1 MPGFEG
7 ISISRG
13 DPASA
18 KPTIGFAKFSAPA
31 EAMGALNCLNGHV
44 FDEEMQPARPLVVE
58 MARRDLDNVR
68 GSSSAPRRAP
78 DQQLTSRLVPLGA
91 PAGYGYGMQPQGYGQ
106 PPPAYH
112 GAYPREYGGGGG
124 GGAPIDMRKRSR
136 YDNGE
141 NNQDT
146 ICIRQIPFGASEDV
160 VRALVESTAGYRG
173 MKLISNASNAATLIC
188 FVLFQD
194 SEAAHAAI
202 PMLNGTELI
211 GASGQTMAIST
222 EMARRSLQLEDT
234 RG

>member
-1 MPGFEG
+1 MCRSRETIASVDRHDTRAQMDISTICIRGLPDDLKRREVRNLVCFMPGFEG

-91 PAGYGYGMQPQGYGQ
+91 PAGYGYGMVRRVSLRARGWVSGRSGGRGDRVGAGSGRQPHLCAPWRLPECLSCVFAATAGLWPASPSVPWGVPQG
-106 PPPAYH
+106 
-112 GAYPREYGGGGG
+112 
-124 GGAPIDMRKRSR
+124 
-136 YDNGE
+136 
-141 NNQDT
+141 
-146 ICIRQIPFGASEDV
+146 V
-160 VRALVESTAGYRG
+160 W
-173 MKLISNASNAATLIC
+173 
-188 FVLFQD
+188 
-194 SEAAHAAI
+194 
-202 PMLNGTELI
+202 
-211 GASGQTMAIST
+211 
-222 EMARRSLQLEDT
+222 RRRRRRPD
-234 RG
+234 